1 MYLTSVILICALL
14 AMLFLALSFSAWRR
28 GRIFRGGAHFL
39 FSIIFALAATSIGL
53 LGGTFLTY
61 ERLTHEQPVVEVA
74 MKRLGDRHFQ
84 VRLTYPTARAQDF
97 ELLGDEWQIDAR
109 LLKWK
114 GLAALLGFDTVYRLE
129 RIGGRYTDIA
139 QEKTAPRTVHALNAP
154 DTVDLWELAKRSKD
168 WAPFIDAL
176 YGSATYVPMSDG
188 AVYQVVV
195 SPAGVMAR
203 PLNQAAKQAVG
214 GWK

>member
-14 AMLFLALSFSAWRR
+14 ALLFLALSISAWKRVHV
-28 GRIFRGGAHFL
+28 FRGSAHFL
-39 FSIIFALAATSIGL
+39 FAVVFALAATAIGL
-53 LGGTFLTY
+53 LGGTLLTY

-84 VRLTYPTARAQDF
+84 VRLTYPTARPQDF

-154 DTVDLWELAKRSKD
+154 DTVDLWELARRGKD

-176 YGSATYVPMSDG
+176 YGSATYVPMADG

-203 PLNQAAKQAVG
+203 PLNQAAKQSVG